1 MKSLLEKYYKYK
13 LNLIW
18 ARMKAT
24 SSYALRAEKI
34 DYNSEGYYQT
44 THFQIQNLVST
55 FPDQFHTL
63 CEIGSGDGNFI
74 KYLSQNIN
82 GINNFIG
89 SDIPN
94 PRIKEAK
101 KKIHEIEFH
110 EMDIL
115 KFQNKFQEDGIIY
128 LAMNVFDNIVPSEM
142 KEFLLIASNNQ
153 TAITFCSRGLYNESD
168 VDGIKRKTKP
178 GYDHN
183 YLKLI
188 NHYEYKIFDI
198 LQKKLKSYDES
209 TPALMCTILSKHCD
223 DKSPQKTI
231 I

>member
-110 EMDIL
+110 EIVTKEKL
-115 KFQNKFQEDGIIY
+115 KD
-128 LAMNVFDNIVPSEM
+128 
-142 KEFLLIASNNQ
+142 
-153 TAITFCSRGLYNESD
+153 RGL
-168 VDGIKRKTKP
+168 I
-178 GYDHN
+178 
-183 YLKLI
+183 
-188 NHYEYKIFDI
+188 
-198 LQKKLKSYDES
+198 
-209 TPALMCTILSKHCD
+209 
-223 DKSPQKTI
+223 
-231 I
+231 

>member
-1 MKSLLEKYYKYK
+1 MKSFLEKYYKYK
-13 LNLIW
+13 LKSTW
-18 ARMKAT
+18 GRMKPT
-24 SSYALRAEKI
+24 YLYALRAANI
-34 DYNSEGYYQT
+34 DYNSIEIYQT
-44 THFQIQNLVST
+44 MHIQIQNLVST

-101 KKIHEIEFH
+101 KEIHEIEFH

-128 LAMNVFDNIVPSEM
+128 LAANVFGNIVPSEM

-168 VDGIKRKTKP
+168 VDGIKREKKI

-198 LQKKLKSYDES
+198 LQKSDIS
-209 TPALMCTILSKHCD
+209 LSQPKNRNLRSLICLLVSD
-223 DKSPQKTI
+223 RSGS
-231 I
+231 